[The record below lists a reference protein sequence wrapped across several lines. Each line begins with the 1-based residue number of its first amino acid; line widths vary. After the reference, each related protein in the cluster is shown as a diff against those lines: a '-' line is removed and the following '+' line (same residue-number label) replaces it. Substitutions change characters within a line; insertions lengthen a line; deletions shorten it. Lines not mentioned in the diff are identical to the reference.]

1 MTAQNKD
8 EKMSKTEEKEE
19 ETESRTKHRGIPR
32 YEKGP
37 IREYCRKEKLRLLV
51 LETILVLSFF
61 IDRCPINR
69 ESEYTKELS
78 SFRFCKIFFVK
89 NMF

>member
-19 ETESRTKHRGIPR
+19 ETESRTKHRGMKRAQSANIA
-32 YEKGP
+32 E
-37 IREYCRKEKLRLLV
+37 KEKLRLLV

-78 SFRFCKIFFVK
+78 SFRFCKIFIVK